1 MDKKPFSV
9 LFSPI
14 PQQRLDDLT
23 LSPPVVS
30 HQHRYSSD
38 RSRISYRTAAKPSDE
53 FLRAVDQDIAD
64 FTINIIAKPLT
75 MALLGEGLNV
85 PRCDSVSSR
94 FS

>member
-30 HQHRYSSD
+30 HQHR
-38 RSRISYRTAAKPSDE
+38 KPSDE

>member
-9 LFSPI
+9 MFSPI
-14 PQQRLDDLT
+14 PQQRLDGLT

-30 HQHRYSSD
+30 HQHR
-38 RSRISYRTAAKPSDE
+38 KPSDE

-75 MALLGEGLNV
+75 MAFGHLQHHSIFYTKNSATLFITLYL
-85 PRCDSVSSR
+85 DI
-94 FS
+94 

>member
-14 PQQRLDDLT
+14 PQQRLDGLT

-30 HQHRYSSD
+30 HQHR
-38 RSRISYRTAAKPSDE
+38 KPSDE